1 MTKLIDL
8 KPTESTVRAAQESYS
23 KTLAKHH
30 SWLIRNGAILAMNLL
45 PCRKTLYHQV
55 SILHLLYVII
65 FVYSKISNL
74 YWYITVIINKY

>member
-1 MTKLIDL
+1 MTKLVDL

-45 PCRKTLYHQV
+45 PCQKTLYHQV
-55 SILHLLYVII
+55 SILHQLNVII
-65 FVYSKISNL
+65 FVYRKICSL
-74 YWYITVIINKY
+74 KRT